1 MDEAEVEPLIELLF
15 DRSARLDE
23 RGDAGQYLGESD
35 SPAAVAALRRM
46 AASAEE
52 DEAGRHKPVN
62 RWDRSW
68 LGTAAHCRRCLT
80 HIRNYRL
87 RRDSAG

>member
-1 MDEAEVEPLIELLF
+1 MDEAKVEPLIELLF

-23 RGDAGQYLGESD
+23 RDNGESD

-52 DEAGRHKPVN
+52 DELLV
-62 RWDRSW
+62 
-68 LGTAAHCRRCLT
+68 GTAGESLGQILT
-80 HIRNYRL
+80 RNGRPLPSLFDTYTEL
-87 RRDSAG
+87 PTS